1 MMENIQR
8 GSVGSF
14 ALIRGQTQGSGA
26 DFGETGT
33 ENTDLIS
40 VHLGQTT
47 ELPRYASFA
56 DLNKL
61 MTDLDVPTIQ
71 CYLLDD
77 NKNGVNELGML
88 FGTLL
93 IKVRPR
99 SESLQENNENAST
112 LRNT

>member
-1 MMENIQR
+1 
-8 GSVGSF
+8 
-14 ALIRGQTQGSGA
+14 
-26 DFGETGT
+26 
-33 ENTDLIS
+33 
-40 VHLGQTT
+40 
-47 ELPRYASFA
+47 
-56 DLNKL
+56 

-77 NKNGVNELGML
+77 NKNGVSELGML

>member
-1 MMENIQR
+1 MMENVQR

-77 NKNGVNELGML
+77 NKNGVSELGML

-99 SESLQENNENAST
+99 SESLHENNENAST